1 LQIVACGGGSG
12 GPGVAAGDAGS
23 NVATATLADDI
34 QIAGSVG
41 DGPVTGATVEV
52 WNARGE
58 MIGTM
63 KSDNTASF
71 RSRIRVRRSN
81 YPLLLKVRG
90 GIDLVSGRAPDF
102 QMLSVMQSRYTRRVN
117 INPFSTL
124 IVKIAQSLPG
134 GLTQN
139 NIRTATDMV
148 LQVSAYG
155 LDTTVTSDPISSR
168 LTDDNVANL
177 MKASE
182 AMGEMVRRTRDRMR
196 AAGLQVTG
204 DSVMDALAADLQDGR
219 LDGRGAAGTSPKL
232 TATAKLASGQVMVEA
247 LSNNLKVD
255 GVVATSVIDEAI
267 RITRP
272 GMESNAL
279 THSVRITDNAL
290 KQTLAAITAASVVD
304 PGAEVV
310 GLAATVAGIR
320 SGASSAEV
328 ANVLPAE
335 ASRAFDNAL
344 QLVTTASQGQI
355 DRVNTAE
362 DLVTEMPST
371 QEPAPVE
378 PAPSEPVPEDPAP
391 VEPAPEEPAPVEPAP
406 EVPAP
411 VEPAPQEPAPQE
423 PAPVEPAPEVPA
435 PVEPAPQE
443 PAPQEPAP
451 EEPAPVEPVPEQP
464 APVEPAPQDP
474 VVPVPTTT
482 GSFSLQW
489 TAPVTR
495 ADGSPLSL
503 ADIDRYWIYYGA
515 SAGNYT
521 NRFSVTNGTAQA
533 ATVSNVPTGS
543 WYVAMS
549 TVDTSGQESARSAAV
564 VKISQ

>member
-1 LQIVACGGGSG
+1 MKKTSRRYPFLKTILYLWVAFQIIACGGGSG
-12 GPGVAAGDAGS
+12 GSGLAAGDAGGG
-23 NVATATLADDI
+23 VAVATLADDI

-58 MIGTM
+58 MIGSM

-71 RSRIRVRRSN
+71 QSRLRVKRKN

-90 GIDLVSGRAPDF
+90 GTDLVSGRAPDF
-102 QMLSVMQSRYTRRVN
+102 QMLSVLQDRKTKQTN

-134 GLTQN
+134 GLSQN
-139 NIRTATDMV
+139 NISAATDLVM
-148 LQVSAYG
+148 QTSAYG
-155 LDTTVTSDPISSR
+155 LDVAVVSDPISAP

-196 AAGLQVTG
+196 AAGLRVSG
-204 DSVMDALAADLQDGR
+204 NSVMDALAADLQDGR
-219 LDGRGAAGTSPKL
+219 LDGRGAAGTNSRL
-232 TATAKLASGQVMVEA
+232 TAVAKVVSGQVMVEA

-255 GVVATSVIDEAI
+255 GVVATDVIDAAI
-267 RITRP
+267 MITRP
-272 GMESNAL
+272 GVESNAL
-279 THSVRITDNAL
+279 TRSVRITDNAL
-290 KQTLAAITAASVVD
+290 KQTLAAIAAASVVD
-304 PGAEVV
+304 SSAEVV
-310 GLAATVAGIR
+310 GLAAVVTGIR
-320 SGASSAEV
+320 SGASSTDV
-328 ANVLPAE
+328 ATILPAE
-335 ASRAFDNAL
+335 SSRAFDNSL

-362 DLVTEMPST
+362 NVVTD
-371 QEPAPVE
+371 A
-378 PAPSEPVPEDPAP
+378 
-391 VEPAPEEPAPVEPAP
+391 PAPE
-406 EVPAP
+406 
-411 VEPAPQEPAPQE
+411 
-423 PAPVEPAPEVPA
+423 
-435 PVEPAPQE
+435 E

-451 EEPAPVEPVPEQP
+451 EEPAPQ
-464 APVEPAPQDP
+464 EPAPEEPAPEEPATQDP
-474 VVPVPTTT
+474 APLPTSS
-482 GSFSLQW
+482 GSFTLQW
-489 TAPVTR
+489 TAPVAR

-503 ADIDRYWIYYGA
+503 ADIDSYWIYYGT

-521 NRFSVTNGTAQA
+521 NKISVTNGSAQT

-549 TVDTSGQESARSAAV
+549 TVDTGGQESSRSAAV
-564 VKISQ
+564 VKVSK

>member
-1 LQIVACGGGSG
+1 
-12 GPGVAAGDAGS
+12 
-23 NVATATLADDI
+23 
-34 QIAGSVG
+34 
-41 DGPVTGATVEV
+41 
-52 WNARGE
+52 
-58 MIGTM
+58 
-63 KSDNTASF
+63 
-71 RSRIRVRRSN
+71 VRRSN

-90 GIDLVSGRAPDF
+90 GTDLVSGRAPDF
-102 QMLSVMQSRYTRRVN
+102 QMLSVMQSRYTRQVN

-124 IVKIAQSLPG
+124 IVKIAESLPG

-139 NIRTATDMV
+139 NIRAATGDV

-155 LDTTVTSDPISSR
+155 LDTTVLNDPISSR

-219 LDGRGAAGTSPKL
+219 LDGRGAAGANPKL
-232 TATAKLASGQVMVEA
+232 TATAKLASAQVMVEV

-272 GMESNAL
+272 GMESNAP

-290 KQTLAAITAASVVD
+290 KQTLAAIAAASVVD

-310 GLAATVAGIR
+310 GLAATVTGIQG
-320 SGASSAEV
+320 GASSADV
-328 ANVLPAE
+328 ANILPAE
-335 ASRAFDNAL
+335 SSRAFDNAL
-344 QLVTTASQGQI
+344 QLVTAASEDQI

-362 DLVTEMPST
+362 DLVTQMPST

-378 PAPSEPVPEDPAP
+378 PAPSEPLPEDP
-391 VEPAPEEPAPVEPAP
+391 VSVEEPAPEEPAPV
-406 EVPAP
+406 V
-411 VEPAPQEPAPQE
+411 PAPQEPAPE
-423 PAPVEPAPEVPA
+423 
-435 PVEPAPQE
+435 E

-451 EEPAPVEPVPEQP
+451 EEPAP
-464 APVEPAPQDP
+464 QDP
-474 VVPVPTTT
+474 AVPVPATT

-495 ADGSPLSL
+495 ADGTPLSL
-503 ADIDRYWIYYGA
+503 ADIDYYWIYYGT
-515 SAGNYT
+515 SAGNYINKT
-521 NRFSVTNGTAQA
+521 TVTNGSAQA

-549 TVDTSGQESARSAAV
+549 TVDTSGQESARSTAV